1 MEIKFKDYRLL
12 NILEHKQ
19 LLEIRNLD
27 YIRATTNNP
36 NRVSLEERL
45 NMVSSITDDLF
56 FCVIINNKICGN
68 VNLVE
73 NECKHFWGILFTNE
87 TSAILTS
94 ICVFNFLD
102 FAFSKTD
109 LLNSAV
115 LKTNKVA
122 LSYDANFGFKRTGED
137 EKQVYFNQSLNQ
149 WQEFKSRKL
158 AKKLEQLSKSY
169 KISFEIQKGNGA

>member
-27 YIRATTNNP
+27 YVRN
-36 NRVSLEERL
+36 VSSDNKFLNLEEHMNWVNKL
-45 NMVSSITDDLF
+45 NKDLYFVVF
-56 FCVIINNKICGN
+56 FNGDLLGG
-68 VNLVE
+68 VNLLKKIE
-73 NECKHFWGILFTNE
+73 KNFWGIFFTNE

-149 WQEFKSRKL
+149 WQAFKSRKL

-169 KISFEIQKGNGA
+169 KISFEIQNQKI